1 MENIN
6 YLIEEH
12 WWTLLAFSERYG
24 KGTWVA
30 IGLQDGVLTK
40 IQDIKQGADIESL
53 ELGYYFNEDGYWL
66 PVAFAENLKDALNL
80 LNKKIEKVF
89 KNSEWQNAVSEA
101 YEAIVTYNDGSY
113 GLANKVRERGHLL
126 LSPSFQEVVKKFSV
140 LNNEEKKN

>member
-1 MENIN
+1 MKNID

-12 WWTLLAFSERYG
+12 WWTLLACSERYG

-30 IGLQDGVLTK
+30 IGLNDALLTK
-40 IQDIKQGADIESL
+40 LLGIKQGCDIESL
-53 ELGYYFNEDGYWL
+53 ELGNYLNDDGYWL
-66 PVAFAENLKDALNL
+66 PVAFAENLEEALNL

-113 GLANKVRERGHLL
+113 GLAKKVREKDRIL
-126 LSPSFQEVVKKFSV
+126 LSPSFQEIVKNCSV
-140 LNNEEKKN
+140 INTEE

>member
-30 IGLQDGVLTK
+30 IGLNNSVLTK
-40 IQDIKQGADIESL
+40 LQDIKQGADIESL
-53 ELGYYFNEDGYWL
+53 ELGYYLEEDGFWL
-66 PVAFAENLKDALNL
+66 PVAFAENLMDALDL

-89 KNSEWQNAVSEA
+89 KDSEWKNAVNEA

-113 GLANKVRERGHLL
+113 GLANKVRERDHLL
-126 LSPSFQEVVKKFSV
+126 LSPSFQEIVKNCSV
-140 LNNEEKKN
+140 